1 MADLYLPTA
10 LQSLGATVVS
20 VASSL
25 LVVCASAPAIVLPLL
40 PATWCCRAAQRL
52 YAASA
57 RELKRLEARANPSP
71 CPNPNPN
78 PNHSPNPNPN
88 PNPDQVFLRDC

>member
-1 MADLYLPTA
+1 MADLYLPPA

-57 RELKRLEARANPSP
+57 RELKRLEAG
-71 CPNPNPN
+71 
-78 PNHSPNPNPN
+78 
-88 PNPDQVFLRDC
+88 